1 MDVGTRLTRFRESK
15 KISKNKLAQESG
27 VTQGFISQVELGNR
41 LPTLEVLNRICSALG
56 LTLSEF
62 FADQAPEV
70 PPEVRR
76 VCDKLQKLTPDKL
89 KILESVLDTWVE
101 ND

>member
-1 MDVGTRLTRFRESK
+1 MDVGIKLTRFRELK
-15 KISKNKLAQESG
+15 KISKNKLAKEVG

-41 LPTLEVLNRICSALG
+41 QPTLEVLNRICSALG
-56 LTLSEF
+56 ITLAEF
-62 FADQAPEV
+62 FADQAPEM
-70 PPEVRR
+70 PPDVRR
-76 VCDKLQKLTPDKL
+76 VCDKVQKLTPDKL